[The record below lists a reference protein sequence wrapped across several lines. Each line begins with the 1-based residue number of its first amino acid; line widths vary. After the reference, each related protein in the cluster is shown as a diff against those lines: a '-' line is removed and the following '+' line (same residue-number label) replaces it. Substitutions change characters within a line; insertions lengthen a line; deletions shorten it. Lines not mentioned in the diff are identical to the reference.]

1 MFSTIMNYFAPG
13 SGNES
18 NNGEDSGGNKEDQQA
33 ESPESELEKL
43 KR

>member
-1 MFSTIMNYFAPG
+1 MKYFATDTVSDG
-13 SGNES
+13 
-18 NNGEDSGGNKEDQQA
+18 NNGEESSAQLDDQQA

>member
-18 NNGEDSGGNKEDQQA
+18 NNGEDSSGNKE
-33 ESPESELEKL
+33 E
-43 KR
+43 